1 MINYEF
7 YCPTKILFGKDT
19 ELKVGEE
26 TVKHSK
32 NVLIVYGSDRIK
44 KSGLFSTVTA
54 SLEKS
59 GVAWKELG
67 GVKSNPRDDLVYQ
80 GIQICRENN
89 IDLVL
94 CVGGGSVIDTANAI
108 G

>member
-32 NVLIVYGSDRIK
+32 NVLIVYGS
-44 KSGLFSTVTA
+44 G
-54 SLEKS
+54 
-59 GVAWKELG
+59 
-67 GVKSNPRDDLVYQ
+67 PYQ
-80 GIQICRENN
+80 EIRPVQHCDGFAGEVRRCMEGTWRRQVEP
-89 IDLVL
+89 
-94 CVGGGSVIDTANAI
+94 A
-108 G
+108 